1 MSDPLLE
8 RVRGALGQEFE
19 IIRLLGQGGMASVFL
34 AREIALNRLVAIK
47 VLDPELGASPMFRSR
62 FQREAETAAAI
73 QHPNIVSIL
82 RVGAAGDLAYIVMA
96 YVDGGSL
103 ADRMARQGQLPF
115 AEAVRVAREVASALA
130 AAHRRGILHRDV
142 KPQNILM
149 DPETGRALVV
159 DFGIAGAV
167 AGNAT
172 NAADADRL
180 TGFGMVVGT
189 PRYMSPEQASGSRTL
204 GPPSDLYALGIV
216 FYEMLAGAY
225 PYQLSSP
232 SGAAAA
238 HLVQAP
244 LSIRAKRPD
253 LPMAAELILDR
264 LLAKDPSK
272 RFQTGD
278 EVVAALDGLLTPTA
292 TGFTTSM
299 PVGNRRWRVPGAA
312 TAVLLLVALVAGWW
326 VRGRGGVPRG
336 VDPRR
341 SLLIGFFDTSQDHS
355 LDWLRIGGV
364 KLLAGQMQ
372 RWDDLHVVD
381 AERLLDLARRAGVSP
396 DSVQSLD
403 DVREMARA
411 AGVWT
416 ASVGSV
422 FKFGDRI
429 TVQLK
434 TYDVVSGAELRRDS
448 AAVVG
453 DSAIPTAFSQLAD
466 RLLASIGAPVGQL
479 AGEEPPT
486 RSIEAW
492 AAYVQGIRERS
503 VWSVDS
509 AKASFAR
516 ATAADPEFA
525 TAWMERSILLSND
538 AWARNV
544 PEFAGFADSAL
555 AHAATRPARER
566 ELIEGYNALVHS
578 RFAEARQFLGQVVA
592 KDSSNALA
600 WQLLGVAWQYDM
612 QLDSARGKRRVLG
625 SYSKALRAYERALAL
640 DESDHTLFTNVA
652 GLYSQ
657 LSSKDGFQVP
667 AFIRGATGDLPT
679 IFNRIPDAAFTLVY
693 AGDTIAMIPSESLSG
708 RYPPRVLDSLRA
720 LARVRGLA
728 VTKRWLAVAPLE
740 GAAYVQLAELY
751 SAAGQ
756 YDSSLAAYGQAQK
769 LGVPNAVVLPLSRMS
784 VLASARR
791 WGDLLALGDSVGT
804 IGADSAYH
812 AYGLPSAILA
822 NDWVLAGRLRDAS
835 RLVALLQAD
844 VGRRNPEIKRFTDAS
859 PDFFGLL
866 ARSATGLVSRDEV
879 RAASLAYRR
888 GLARLSGPGQE
899 RVRGIVRTPVRVAAA
914 TVGDTTTLASWPQE
928 GADTNWSLY
937 ALAYAEAGDTAH
949 ARMALGRIGPDT
961 TTSTIRLWSM
971 ARANEAIGRP
981 ELALRYYERIDSLPL
996 NVDTD
1001 VDPFVLL
1008 KVRSLPSA
1016 AAILEARGDTAG
1028 ARARY
1033 ERFVMLWRKA
1043 DGPLQREVDLARQA
1057 LQAMDKK
1064 AD

>member
-1 MSDPLLE
+1 
-8 RVRGALGQEFE
+8 
-19 IIRLLGQGGMASVFL
+19 MASVFL
-34 AREIALNRLVAIK
+34 AREVALNRLVAIK

-62 FQREAETAAAI
+62 FQREAEMAAAI

-115 AEAVRVAREVASALA
+115 AESVRVAREVASALA

-142 KPQNILM
+142 KPQNILL

-167 AGNAT
+167 AGNVTDAP
-172 NAADADRL
+172 DADRL

-216 FYEMLAGAY
+216 LYEMLAGAY
-225 PYQLSSP
+225 PYQLSTP

-253 LPMAAELILDR
+253 LPIGAELILDR
-264 LLAKDPSK
+264 LLAKDPTK

-278 EVVAALDGLLTPTA
+278 EVVTALDGLLTPTA
-292 TGFTTSM
+292 TSFTTAM
-299 PVGNRRWRVPGAA
+299 TAGNRRWRVPGAA
-312 TAVLLLVALVAGWW
+312 AAVLLLVALVAGWW

-466 RLLASIGAPVGQL
+466 RMLASIGAPVGQL

-503 VWSVDS
+503 AWSVDS

-516 ATAADPEFA
+516 ATAADPAFA
-525 TAWMERSILLSND
+525 IAWLHRSLLTAND

-544 PEFAGFADSAL
+544 PEFAAFADSAL
-555 AHAATRPARER
+555 AHAPSRPPRER
-566 ELIEGYNALVHS
+566 ELIQGYNALVHS

-612 QLDSARGKRRVLG
+612 LLDSTRGKRRVMG
-625 SYSKALRAYERALAL
+625 SYSKALRAYERALSL

-652 GLYSQ
+652 ALYSQ

-667 AFIRGATGDLPT
+667 AFIREPTGDLPT
-679 IFNRIPDAAFTLVY
+679 IFNRIPDAAFSLVF
-693 AGDTIAMIPSESLSG
+693 AGDSIAMIPSESLAG
-708 RYPPRVLDSLRA
+708 RFPPRVL
-720 LARVRGLA
+720 
-728 VTKRWLAVAPLE
+728 
-740 GAAYVQLAELY
+740 
-751 SAAGQ
+751 
-756 YDSSLAAYGQAQK
+756 
-769 LGVPNAVVLPLSRMS
+769 
-784 VLASARR
+784 
-791 WGDLLALGDSVGT
+791 
-804 IGADSAYH
+804 
-812 AYGLPSAILA
+812 
-822 NDWVLAGRLRDAS
+822 
-835 RLVALLQAD
+835 
-844 VGRRNPEIKRFTDAS
+844 
-859 PDFFGLL
+859 
-866 ARSATGLVSRDEV
+866 
-879 RAASLAYRR
+879 
-888 GLARLSGPGQE
+888 
-899 RVRGIVRTPVRVAAA
+899 
-914 TVGDTTTLASWPQE
+914 
-928 GADTNWSLY
+928 
-937 ALAYAEAGDTAH
+937 
-949 ARMALGRIGPDT
+949 
-961 TTSTIRLWSM
+961 
-971 ARANEAIGRP
+971 
-981 ELALRYYERIDSLPL
+981 
-996 NVDTD
+996 
-1001 VDPFVLL
+1001 
-1008 KVRSLPSA
+1008 
-1016 AAILEARGDTAG
+1016 
-1028 ARARY
+1028 
-1033 ERFVMLWRKA
+1033 
-1043 DGPLQREVDLARQA
+1043 
-1057 LQAMDKK
+1057 
-1064 AD
+1064 

>member
-1 MSDPLLE
+1 
-8 RVRGALGQEFE
+8 
-19 IIRLLGQGGMASVFL
+19 
-34 AREIALNRLVAIK
+34 
-47 VLDPELGASPMFRSR
+47 
-62 FQREAETAAAI
+62 
-73 QHPNIVSIL
+73 
-82 RVGAAGDLAYIVMA
+82 
-96 YVDGGSL
+96 
-103 ADRMARQGQLPF
+103 
-115 AEAVRVAREVASALA
+115 
-130 AAHRRGILHRDV
+130 V

-167 AGNAT
+167 AGNNT
-172 NAADADRL
+172 NAADSDRL
-180 TGFGMVVGT
+180 TGLGMVVGT

-216 FYEMLAGAY
+216 LYEMMAGAY

-238 HLVQAP
+238 HLMQAP
-244 LSIRAKRPD
+244 LPIRPKRPD
-253 LPMAAELILDR
+253 LPKAAELILDR
-264 LLAKDPSK
+264 LLAKDPTK

-278 EVVAALDGLLTPTA
+278 EVVAALDNILTPTA
-292 TGFTTSM
+292 TGFTPSM
-299 PVGNRRWRVPGAA
+299 AVGNRRWRVPGVA
-312 TAVLLLVALVAGWW
+312 TAVILLVALLAGWW

-341 SLLIGFFDTSQDHS
+341 SLLIGFFDTSQDRT

-453 DSAIPTAFSQLAD
+453 DSAIPTAFRDLAD
-466 RLLASIGAPVGQL
+466 RLLTSIGAPVAQL

-509 AKASFAR
+509 AKSSFAR
-516 ATAADPEFA
+516 ATAADPTFA
-525 TAWMERSILLSND
+525 TAWMERSLLLSSD

-544 PEFAGFADSAL
+544 PEFVAYADSAL
-555 AHAATRPARER
+555 VHAAGRPPRER
-566 ELIEGYNALVHS
+566 ELIQGYNALVHS
-578 RFAEARQFLGQVVA
+578 RFAEARQQLGAVVA
-592 KDSSNALA
+592 KDSANALA

-612 QLDSARGKRRVLG
+612 LLDSTRGGHRLLG
-625 SYSKALRAYERALAL
+625 SYSKALRAYERALSL

-652 GLYSQ
+652 ALYSQ
-657 LSSKDGFQVP
+657 LSSKDGLQIP
-667 AFIRGATGDLPT
+667 GFIRPPTGDLPT

-693 AGDTIAMIPSESLSG
+693 TGDSIAVVPSESITA
-708 RYPPRVLDSLRA
+708 RYPPRVLDSLRTV
-720 LARVRGLA
+720 ARRRALA
-728 VTKRWLAVAPLE
+728 VTRRWLAAAPTE
-740 GAAYVQLAELY
+740 GTAYVQLADLFTGAEE
-751 SAAGQ
+751 
-756 YDSSLAAYGQAQK
+756 YDSALVALTRAQQ
-769 LGVPNAVVLPLSRMS
+769 LGVPNAVVLPLNRMAI
-784 VLASARR
+784 LASARR
-791 WGDLLALGDSVGT
+791 WGPLLALGDSVGA

-812 AYGLPSAILA
+812 AYGLQSAVVA
-822 NDWVLAGRLRDAS
+822 NSWVLGGKLRDAS

-844 VGRRNPEIKRFTDAS
+844 VGRRNPEIKRFVDAS

-866 ARSATGLVSRDEV
+866 ARSATGLVTKEEV

-914 TVGDTTTLASWPQE
+914 TVGDTTTLAAWPQE

-937 ALAYAEAGDTAH
+937 ALAYAEAGDTAR
-949 ARMALGRIGPDT
+949 ARRALARVGVDS
-961 TTSTIRLWSM
+961 TTSVIRLWSM

-981 ELALRYYERIDSLPL
+981 DAALRYYQRIDSLPL
-996 NVDTD
+996 AVDTD

-1008 KVRSLPSA
+1008 KVRALPSA

-1033 ERFVMLWRKA
+1033 ERFVMLWGKA
-1043 DGPLQREVDLARQA
+1043 DGPLQPEVELAKQA
-1057 LQAMDKK
+1057 LAAMEKK
-1064 AD
+1064 VD